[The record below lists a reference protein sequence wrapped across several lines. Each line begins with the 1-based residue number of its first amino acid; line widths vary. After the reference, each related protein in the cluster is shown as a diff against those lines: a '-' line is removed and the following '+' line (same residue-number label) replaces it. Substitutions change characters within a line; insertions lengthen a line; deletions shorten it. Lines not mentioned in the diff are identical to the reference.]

1 MQYGRVELMEWIINA
16 VYYVVPFVAL
26 LGVLVFVHE
35 FGHFI
40 IARWCGVQ
48 VDAFSIGFGHTLWSR
63 KDKFGTEW
71 KLSAIPLGGYCQFLG
86 DADGASAGVD
96 ESVKTLSDEEKKKA
110 FIFQNPFKKLAI
122 VLAGPLANYFFAIVV
137 FAVVFTGLGKVIYPP
152 VVGTVIEGSAAQ
164 QAGIKENDRIL
175 VINGHKVTSFDEVGK
190 EVALVD
196 DSNMIAM
203 TILREGQE
211 ISLKFPLTDIDYA
224 SDEGTTVKQ
233 RMLGVKSLN
242 KIELEHHKMSLPAAV
257 KEAFTQTWDIT
268 VTTLRGVG
276 QMITGRRSSKELGGI
291 IRIAEMSGDITKKYG
306 WLDLVMFSALLS
318 INLGLINLF
327 PIPVLDG
334 GHVVIFLLEIIT
346 GREMN
351 NRIKEALF
359 KIGFGLL
366 ILLMVFA
373 TWNDIVH
380 LINRWFV

>member
-1 MQYGRVELMEWIINA
+1 MEWIINA
-16 VYYVVPFVAL
+16 IYYVVPFIVL
-26 LGVLVFVHE
+26 LGILVFVHE

-40 IARWCGVQ
+40 VARLCGVQ
-48 VDAFSIGFGHTLWSR
+48 VEAFSIGFGRTLWHT
-63 KDKFGTEW
+63 KDKYGTEW

-96 ESVKTLSDEEKKKA
+96 DKVKELSEEEKKKA
-110 FIFQNPFKKLAI
+110 FPFQNPFKKLAI
-122 VLAGPLANYFFAIVV
+122 VLAGPGFNYLFAIVI
-137 FAVVFTGLGKVIYPP
+137 FTLIFTAFGKIIYPP
-152 VVGTVIEGSAAQ
+152 VIGGIIEGGAAQ
-164 QAGIKENDRIL
+164 KAGIQVNDRIL
-175 VINGHKVTSFDEVGK
+175 SINGNNITTFDDIRK
-190 EVALVD
+190 EVALIDGGNQAVVIVQRD
-196 DSNMIAM
+196 GKELTLS
-203 TILREGQE
+203 
-211 ISLKFPLTDIDYA
+211 FPVTEVEYA
-224 SDEGTTVKQ
+224 ADGEHPVKQ

-242 KIELEHHKMSLPAAV
+242 RVEVEHKTMGLGTAFV
-257 KEAFTQTWDIT
+257 EACLQTWDLT
-268 VTTLRGVG
+268 VSTLRGVG
-276 QMITGRRSSKELGGI
+276 QMITGRRSSEELGGI

-306 WLDLVMFSALLS
+306 WLDFVMFMALLS

-351 NRIKEALF
+351 SRVKETLF

-380 LINRWFV
+380 LANRWFN